1 MNRHFM
7 KCPVGVGTEGAEGEG
22 VSQLVQSV
30 SSCGTVDVTESW
42 CPDKRECSATA
53 LLRKEELGVW

>member
-1 MNRHFM
+1 M

-30 SSCGTVDVTESW
+30 SSRGTVDVTESSR
-42 CPDKRECSATA
+42 PLVVVS
-53 LLRKEELGVW
+53 

>member
-7 KCPVGVGTEGAEGEG
+7 KCPVAVGTEGAEGEG
-22 VSQLVQSV
+22 LSQLVQSV
-30 SSCGTVDVTESW
+30 SSCSTVDVTESW
-42 CPDKRECSATA
+42 CPDKTGCFVTA